1 MESIHEGI
9 RYTCSS
15 CFKKFTRV
23 SYLKHHERTGNCRL
37 KLGDSEIVSIIPLR
51 DYKVNQESSLF
62 SSATNPFTTM
72 KVTNS
77 TKKTH
82 VDSKPSHTQV
92 RPTSQIT
99 PIINK
104 MKREIDNGYLSDS
117 SQEECCVVRIP
128 PKQRVISGSNQAST
142 SSYVPPTVQR
152 SMPIWPN
159 TSTSHQIADDPYIDL
174 TTPNL
179 SPQGSTPCLGDS
191 DSSESIV
198 SGSTINY
205 GRTISPNPSD
215 ISWDQWAE
223 QMETNFLDDPV
234 SSTNSSPYQSDWS
247 SVRDD
252 KWATPTPIP
261 SDTDLFGT
269 PSLPAT
275 PDRERGLS
283 PNLNYD
289 LRLSD
294 SSVTDPE
301 EDIGRPQQTRQTA

>member
-1 MESIHEGI
+1 
-9 RYTCSS
+9 
-15 CFKKFTRV
+15 
-23 SYLKHHERTGNCRL
+23 
-37 KLGDSEIVSIIPLR
+37 
-51 DYKVNQESSLF
+51 
-62 SSATNPFTTM
+62 
-72 KVTNS
+72 
-77 TKKTH
+77 
-82 VDSKPSHTQV
+82 
-92 RPTSQIT
+92 
-99 PIINK
+99 

-179 SPQGSTPCLGDS
+179 SPQGSTPCLGHS